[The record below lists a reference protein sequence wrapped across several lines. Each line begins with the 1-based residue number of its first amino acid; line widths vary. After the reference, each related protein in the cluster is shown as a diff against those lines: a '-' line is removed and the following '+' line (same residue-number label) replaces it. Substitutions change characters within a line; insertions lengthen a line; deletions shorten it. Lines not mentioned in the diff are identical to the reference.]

1 MALKSHKNLQK
12 FSLFETACEKIQN
25 NVAKNNNF
33 AIIAKPRF
41 IKNSNDSLALFVY
54 IFDNFSKFKGLSME
68 TLKAHI
74 DLIIIAL
81 LGVMAFIALY
91 CVIERLL
98 FFRKVKASAYQN
110 QDDFDNALSENL
122 TTLYII
128 YSNAPYVGL
137 LGTVLGIMI
146 VFYDMGISGNID
158 VKSIVI
164 GLSLALKATAL
175 GLVVAIPSLM
185 AYNALLRKVSLLSSK
200 FKGER

>member
-1 MALKSHKNLQK
+1 
-12 FSLFETACEKIQN
+12 
-25 NVAKNNNF
+25 
-33 AIIAKPRF
+33 
-41 IKNSNDSLALFVY
+41 
-54 IFDNFSKFKGLSME
+54 ME
-68 TLKAHI
+68 TLKTHI
-74 DLIIIAL
+74 DLVIIGL
-81 LGVMAFIALY
+81 LAIMAFIAVW

-98 FFRKVKASAYQN
+98 FFRKIKASDYQS

-128 YSNAPYVGL
+128 YSNAPYVGR

-146 VFYDMGISGNID
+146 VFYDMGVSGNID
-158 VKSIVI
+158 VQSIVI

-200 FKGER
+200 FKDAK